1 MNNRTLRVALGCLA
15 VGGALLSSRAHAAP
29 PDPEFDWYG
38 LGGCTVPVIGM
49 PTDFA
54 NLAPYIPAEDH
65 ARVIR
70 TGAGDQAG
78 LIFVLIRCPENRL
91 DAERGGFQRDDVT
104 QVMTGV
110 LYQAARPEDLD
121 KAQFYLLASAIN
133 WQPFVLSEQRLGL
146 PSDFVAHTTLNVV
159 RDPITGLGT
168 FEASVPGGRAP
179 LAVSGQILAP
189 NPVRDAPQDA
199 VHFFRGPLGLVRVH
213 HDESWA
219 LGNEAVGTVV
229 AAPGTLVAT
238 WMGATARDAVG
249 VYVWIHDELHVHR
262 YTILE

>member
-1 MNNRTLRVALGCLA
+1 MRNGSTSRALGCLVLVA
-15 VGGALLSSRAHAAP
+15 VLVARAQATP

-38 LGGCTVPVIGM
+38 LGGCMVPVIGM

-54 NLAPYIPAEDH
+54 NVAPYIPAEDH
-65 ARVIR
+65 AKVIR
-70 TGAGDQAG
+70 TGAGDQVG

-91 DAERGGFQRDDVT
+91 DAVRGNYQRADVT
-104 QVMTGV
+104 QIMVGV
-110 LYQAARPEDLD
+110 LYQAGRPEDAD
-121 KAQFYLLASAIN
+121 KAQFYLLSSAID
-133 WQPFVLSEQRLGL
+133 WQPFVLLEARLGL
-146 PSDFVAHTTLNVV
+146 PSDFVAHATVDVV
-159 RDPITGLGT
+159 RDPITGFGS

-179 LAVSGQILAP
+179 FAVSGRILAP

-219 LGNEAVGTVV
+219 LGNEAVGTVI
-229 AAPGTLVAT
+229 APPGTLVAS
-238 WMGATARDAVG
+238 WMGAAARDAVG

-262 YTILE
+262 YTLVE